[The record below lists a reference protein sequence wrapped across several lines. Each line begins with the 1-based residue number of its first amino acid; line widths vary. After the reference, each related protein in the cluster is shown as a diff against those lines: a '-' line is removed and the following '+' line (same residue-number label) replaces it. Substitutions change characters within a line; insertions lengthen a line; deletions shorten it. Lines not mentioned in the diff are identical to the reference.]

1 MVEDGGDTM
10 RGLCEEVANV
20 TGRTIRFIAN
30 GKYGRSKTG
39 NTGLAAAR
47 GRWCVFLDDDD
58 LLFADHVEV
67 LVNALIT
74 ESDAVA
80 SYSLAWNVPTDT
92 TALAQ
97 GSYIETTHR
106 LLPELRQD
114 FDFDVLLHHNYLP
127 IQSVLFER
135 QLFVQRG
142 GFDEDMDALED
153 WVLWIRFARRN
164 RFVYVPKVTSLFR
177 IPVDSAK
184 ALERQAAFDKAYPLA
199 LARANTLNP

>member
-1 MVEDGGDTM
+1 M
-10 RGLCEEVANV
+10 
-20 TGRTIRFIAN
+20 
-30 GKYGRSKTG
+30 
-39 NTGLAAAR
+39 
-47 GRWCVFLDDDD
+47 
-58 LLFADHVEV
+58 

-199 LARANTLNP
+199 LARANTLAIDGCRGTVHSAAPVSDGGDVAKNVAP